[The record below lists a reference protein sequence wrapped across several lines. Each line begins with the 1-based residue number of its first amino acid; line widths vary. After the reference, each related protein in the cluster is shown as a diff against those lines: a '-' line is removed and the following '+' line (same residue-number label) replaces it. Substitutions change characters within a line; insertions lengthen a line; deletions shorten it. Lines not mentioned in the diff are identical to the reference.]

1 MLRFITRCAAALL
14 IAGTAS
20 AADTADNFPS
30 KPITIIVG
38 VAPGGTLD
46 TLARLIGNELSKVL
60 KQTVVVENTAG
71 AGGLIGMQRLLKSDP
86 DGHTLMFSNMSLAII
101 PLLHPKAG
109 VDVVRDLQTIGT
121 VGTVPMVLSVSNK
134 SGIQD
139 LPDMLKRMRE
149 PGAAKL
155 NLGSG
160 GPGSTAHL
168 AEAMFLNFAQAP
180 GELIPYRGTGPALTD
195 LMSGMI
201 DAIID
206 QTVTMLPLHADKRVK
221 AIAVTGNRRLPQ
233 NPDIPT
239 FAEGGLPQ
247 FDLAIWN
254 ALVAPKDTPAPV
266 MEKLAAALQQV
277 VDSPEF
283 RKRLDDMAA
292 QVPPDAERGPKG
304 LATILQRDVDRV
316 SKLVKEANLLS
327 GN

>member
-1 MLRFITRCAAALL
+1 MKRTTPLLLCAALL
-14 IAGTAS
+14 SMS
-20 AADTADNFPS
+20 AAAPALAQDYPS
-30 KPITIIVG
+30 RAITVIVPF
-38 VAPGGTLD
+38 APGGTTD
-46 TLARLIGNELSKVL
+46 TMARLVASSLAEKLG
-60 KQTVVVENTAG
+60 QTVVVETAAG
-71 AGGLIGMQRLLKSDP
+71 AGGLIGMQKLQKSAP
-86 DGHTLMFSNMSLAII
+86 DGYTLAFNNMSLAIL
-101 PLLHPKAG
+101 PHLHPKANYDP
-109 VDVVRDLQTIGT
+109 VKELAP
-121 VGTVPMVLSVSNK
+121 VGIVANVPMVLSVSNK

>member
-46 TLARLIGNELSKVL
+46 TLARLIGNELGKVL

-139 LPDMLKRMRE
+139 LPAMLKRMR
-149 PGAAKL
+149 GGGHKL
-155 NLGSG
+155 NFGSG
-160 GPGSTAHL
+160 GPGTTAHL
-168 AEAMFLNFAQAP
+168 AEGMFLHIAKVP
-180 GELIPYRGTGPALTD
+180 GELIQYRGSGPALAD
-195 LMSGMI
+195 LMAGTI
-201 DAIID
+201 DSVID
-206 QTVTMLPLHADKRVK
+206 QTVTMMPLHQDKRIK
-221 AIAVTGNRRLPQ
+221 AIAVSAPARLPQ
-233 NPDIPT
+233 MPDVPT
-239 FAEGGLPQ
+239 FAEGGLPE

-254 ALVAPKDTPAPV
+254 GVVGPKGMPKPV
-266 MEKLAAALQQV
+266 VDKLARALSEA
-277 VDSPEF
+277 VDSPDFKGRLQDLAARAPAPEERGPEPF
-283 RKRLDDMAA
+283 AKLLAQDVKRVADIAA
-292 QVPPDAERGPKG
+292 QVG
-304 LATILQRDVDRV
+304 LMPR
-316 SKLVKEANLLS
+316 
-327 GN
+327 